1 MRLSGGEAAP
11 VWAMSE
17 ETLMPSLRSRI
28 TREFLQV
35 LHRRDRWPLLCDS
48 VQLHSEI
55 GISSPRE
62 ISLMPEIV
70 MTRLRVT

>member
-1 MRLSGGEAAP
+1 MWCVRLSDGEAAA

-17 ETLMPSLRSRI
+17 ETLVPSLMVAHPQGVSVGAASTGWI
-28 TREFLQV
+28 TV
-35 LHRRDRWPLLCDS
+35 MCDS

-62 ISLMPEIV
+62 ISLVPHIV
-70 MTRLRVT
+70 MTR